1 MLKYPNLQTDP
12 FRWMPKGLMYDLMD
26 NGEPPAT
33 HVNDVVSGYT
43 IAQIFAA
50 LQSDVTTVSQYK
62 ARLLQQNPGNPTNA
76 NLNALFTSYG
86 F

>member
-1 MLKYPNLQTDP
+1 
-12 FRWMPKGLMYDLMD
+12 MD
-26 NGEPPAT
+26 NGEPT
-33 HVNDVVSGYT
+33 NTLVNDQVSGYT
-43 IAQIFAA
+43 IGQIFAA

-62 ARLLQQNPGNPTNA
+62 ARLLQQNSGNTING